1 MARNRTKGQAA
12 LHLGRSWTPKRGMLP
27 VTLKSRPSKL
37 KIGAQIS
44 SLKSQTTGLLPNAT
58 CRGEW
63 GRSRV
68 RQNAGTPSGRH
79 QPAFWR
85 MRLPGWRP
93 PEEKDDDVAAFART
107 RVHPGGACHQT
118 AFWRRRL
125 PNRPPTR
132 ILANAAT
139 PPRIL
144 ANAATGP
151 ATDPH
156 SGECGYT
163 DPHSGE
169 CGYTDLHSGECGYRT
184 GHRPA
189 FWGMRL
195 PNRPPPR
202 ILANAATRLEAPGHL
217 PSTPWGRRTA
227 QTSIPTLRVGMLT
240 ESAAVVIRQ
249 GSQKMGGEF
258 HDATGRRPLEI

>member
-107 RVHPGGACHQT
+107 RVHPGGATTKPHFGEGGYRT
-118 AFWRRRL
+118 GHRPAFWRMRLHHPAFWRMRL
-125 PNRPPTR
+125 PGQPPTR

-139 PPRIL
+139 PTRIL
-144 ANAATGP
+144 ANAATPTCILANAATEP

-156 SGECGYT
+156 SGECG
-163 DPHSGE
+163 
-169 CGYTDLHSGECGYRT
+169 CRT
-184 GHRPA
+184 GHHPA
-189 FWGMRL
+189 FWRMRL
-195 PNRPPPR
+195 PGWKPLAIYHRP
-202 ILANAATRLEAPGHL
+202 H
-217 PSTPWGRRTA
+217 
-227 QTSIPTLRVGMLT
+227 
-240 ESAAVVIRQ
+240 
-249 GSQKMGGEF
+249 GGEEQRKHQYPRF
-258 HDATGRRPLEI
+258 GLVC